1 MGDRKKPRR
10 QRSASSNRKGPA
22 QADQE
27 SPEGAPPFTEDERL
41 FTRQIAELS
50 EPAEVKQPPA
60 TEDEQ
65 ILQAQHEPRIP
76 SAFKDPW
83 RVFRI
88 MGEFVEGFDTLSDI
102 GKAVSIFGSAR
113 TTPNER
119 DYKAAT
125 ETARLLAEA
134 GFAVITGAGP
144 GIMEAANKGARDG
157 GGLSIGLN
165 IELPFEQGINDYVDL
180 AISFRYF
187 FVRKTMFVRY
197 SEGFVIFPGGY
208 GTMDELF
215 ESLTLIQTRK
225 VHNFPVVLFNSGYHA
240 GLLRWIKSKMLR
252 LDKISPEDLDVL
264 SLTDSPEQAAEIIVE
279 AYRERNG
286 VGGPGGM
293 RRSKKTLEPGRPTNR

>member
-22 QADQE
+22 QAHPE

-41 FTRQIAELS
+41 FTREIAELS
-50 EPAEVKQPPA
+50 EPAEVKQPPP

-65 ILQAQHEPRIP
+65 ILQAQPEPRIP

-102 GKAVSIFGSAR
+102 GKAVSMFGSAR
-113 TTPNER
+113 TTPNEP

-144 GIMEAANKGARDG
+144 GIMEAANKGGRDG

-225 VHNFPVVLFNSGYHA
+225 VHNFPVVLFNSEYHA

-286 VGGPGGM
+286 VEGPGGM
-293 RRSKKTLEPGRPTNR
+293 RRSKKRVEPGRR

>member
-22 QADQE
+22 QARPE

-41 FTRQIAELS
+41 FTREIAELS
-50 EPAEVKQPPA
+50 EPAEVKQPPP

-65 ILQAQHEPRIP
+65 ILQAQPEPRIA
-76 SAFKDPW
+76 SAFKDPG

-113 TTPNER
+113 TTPNEP

-144 GIMEAANKGARDG
+144 GIMEAANKGGRDG

-165 IELPFEQGINDYVDL
+165 IELPFEQRINDYLDL

-225 VHNFPVVLFNSGYHA
+225 VHNFPVVHLNSEYHA

-286 VGGPGGM
+286 VEGPGGM
-293 RRSKKTLEPGRPTNR
+293 RRSKKTLEPGRA